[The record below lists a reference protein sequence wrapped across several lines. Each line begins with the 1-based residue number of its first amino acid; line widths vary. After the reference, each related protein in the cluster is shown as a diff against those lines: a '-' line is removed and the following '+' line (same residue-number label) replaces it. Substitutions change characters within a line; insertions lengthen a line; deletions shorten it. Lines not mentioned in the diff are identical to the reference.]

1 MREICVLAF
10 DFGLRHIGLA
20 VGQSVTR
27 TANRLT
33 TLRAN
38 AGIPVWP
45 ALDDVV
51 VEWQPD
57 LMIVG
62 LPLNMDDSE
71 SAMSERARQFAERLR
86 KRYDA
91 RVELVDERL
100 SSFEAKQI
108 DPDDDHAVAAQ
119 LIAETWLTP
128 AAVAISANEP
138 SPLFR

>member
-33 TLRAN
+33 TVRAK

-119 LIAETWLTP
+119 LIAETWL
-128 AAVAISANEP
+128 NE
-138 SPLFR
+138 LV

>member
-45 ALDDVV
+45 ALD
-51 VEWQPD
+51 E
-57 LMIVG
+57 
-62 LPLNMDDSE
+62 LPPL
-71 SAMSERARQFAERLR
+71 ARFA
-86 KRYDA
+86 
-91 RVELVDERL
+91 
-100 SSFEAKQI
+100 QI
-108 DPDDDHAVAAQ
+108 G
-119 LIAETWLTP
+119 
-128 AAVAISANEP
+128 
-138 SPLFR
+138 